1 MVELGEQV
9 HKVPGQT
16 QQKFEDWW
24 RPEGRLSNA
33 DRTDEHLIADADVV
47 YIARSKQRR
56 HMQHRWNSQKAN
68 DVIGTSW
75 EMMPNRY
82 KVDGS
87 FAGISR
93 HITWA
98 VWSRNT
104 VPTLDARC
112 ATSCLEDTR
121 MLACRGSGAFG
132 RAKTQSG
139 HWRVGE
145 GYETNQLECNYKRD
159 TFGNSTNTWLID
171 TFERTKS
178 SGNFIISD

>member
-1 MVELGEQV
+1 M
-9 HKVPGQT
+9 PGQT

-75 EMMPNRY
+75 EMMPNRN

-87 FAGISR
+87 LAGISR

-112 ATSCLEDTR
+112 VTSCLEDTR
-121 MLACRGSGAFG
+121 MLAYRGSGALWESQNTIW
-132 RAKTQSG
+132 ASG
-139 HWRVGE
+139 E
-145 GYETNQLECNYKRD
+145 AERD
-159 TFGNSTNTWLID
+159 TRQTSSSATTNVILLAT
-171 TFERTKS
+171 
-178 SGNFIISD
+178 